1 MKRTNVLKSNI
12 SDYNDAYIL
21 VRGDIT
27 VIVVIA
33 APTKQVAFK
42 NYAIFTIRITK
53 TDGTT
58 IDDAEDLYLVLPMF
72 NLIEYSP
79 NYFETTGS
87 LWFYSKHEATGFNVD
102 ITNDNNLKS
111 FEYKTKLSG
120 NTAAAGANGI
130 LKNARISVP
139 LNYLSNFWRSLE
151 MLLINFKAE
160 LKPK

>member
-1 MKRTNVLKSNI
+1 MKRTNVLKCNI

-33 APTKQVAFK
+33 APTKQVVFK

-72 NLIEYSP
+72 DLIEYSS

-87 LWFYSKHEATGFNVD
+87 L
-102 ITNDNNLKS
+102 
-111 FEYKTKLSG
+111 
-120 NTAAAGANGI
+120 
-130 LKNARISVP
+130 
-139 LNYLSNFWRSLE
+139 
-151 MLLINFKAE
+151 
-160 LKPK
+160 

>member
-12 SDYNDAYIL
+12 SDYNDSYIL

-72 NLIEYSP
+72 DLIEYSS

-87 LWFYSKHEATGFNVD
+87 L
-102 ITNDNNLKS
+102 
-111 FEYKTKLSG
+111 
-120 NTAAAGANGI
+120 
-130 LKNARISVP
+130 
-139 LNYLSNFWRSLE
+139 
-151 MLLINFKAE
+151 
-160 LKPK
+160 